1 MPSLNSLKNRISVVS
16 NTQKITNAMELV
28 STSKLRRLRN
38 EYTRIQAY
46 KETLEDTFNE
56 LISHVSSRQFYEIFP
71 KNEGIDGSV
80 YIVITSDL
88 GLCGS
93 YNSNIYKMLNENLK
107 PQDKIVVIGTKG
119 FSMINSATIKA
130 QMIKYYINNGDK
142 ITYKICN
149 DITKIAFELYSKK
162 LVSQVKLIYT
172 KFINNI
178 NQEPRLKTLFP
189 LDFSIQKQHNAQ
201 IIEFEPSAEEVLSD
215 SVPMYIASMIY
226 ALSGESKISE
236 MASRRNAMENA
247 TNNAE
252 DLIKELRL
260 EFNRQRQGKITQ
272 EITEIVAGA
281 DAT

>member
-215 SVPMYIASMIY
+215 SVPMYVASMIY

>member
-38 EYTRIQAY
+38 EYTQIQAY